1 MTIAERVELLYGSAE
16 IRTATSAACPTQ
28 PPESHRCQVG
38 SPPPA
43 WHPLLDRLMP
53 CQYCVGMKTKS
64 NRNEQIASLV
74 FSGEKLDDVANMFGI
89 TKQRVNQIYYKS
101 GGEKIERTGRHVR
114 PDIAAAAAEI
124 IANPGFSC
132 VRISAKHGVVSQSV
146 LAHLRRIG
154 FKRTKEQH
162 IEAIRDGLGP
172 RGINRRKKI
181 VELYESGMK
190 IHNIAKWICEDA
202 GEPDSDPRKRYSVI
216 YKTLQFEGV
225 TKRRGAR
232 RKEKASN

>member
-28 PPESHRCQVG
+28 SPESLRCQVG
-38 SPPPA
+38 SPPPT

-53 CQYCVGMKTKS
+53 CQYCGGMKTKS
-64 NRNEQIASLV
+64 SRNQQITGLV
-74 FSGEKLDDVANMFGI
+74 SSGEKLDAVADMFGI

-101 GGEKIERTGRHVR
+101 GGEKIERAGRHVR
-114 PDIAAAAAEI
+114 ADIAAAANEI
-124 IANPGFSC
+124 IANPGLSC
-132 VRISAKHGVVSQSV
+132 VRVAAKHGVIQQSV
-146 LAHLRRIG
+146 LAYLRRIG

-172 RGINRRKKI
+172 RGINRRKQI

-190 IHNIAKWICEDA
+190 IHDIAKWICEDA
-202 GEPDSDPRKRYSVI
+202 GEPESDPRTRYSVI
-216 YKTLQFEGV
+216 YRSLRLEGV

-232 RKEKASN
+232 KKVKATN